1 MNKILGIL
9 SIILAAVMWGSNG
22 VFVNMVPLE
31 GHVIATYRT
40 LFAIVSMSPIIFLT
54 SMKSFLKALNK
65 WKIILMNGLV
75 NALGWASLFT
85 SMKLVPIA
93 YSVFLNNLGL
103 VISTV
108 LTPFILK
115 EKIKKHTSLSLSLA
129 ILGVFLILYRELKP
143 ESLNFLGILFGICS
157 GVCYGLFI
165 IFSKIVREDTP
176 SLILAY
182 GTYLTTS
189 IFILPL
195 ALTEITNINLEAYT
209 FLILLYM
216 GVVNTTIAVTLYFY
230 GLGFIEV
237 QKVAVLTYF
246 EPLSATILGTI
257 FLSQT
262 PSIEALIGGAL
273 ILTAGYITSRY

>member
-1 MNKILGIL
+1 MSRILGIL

-31 GHVIATYRT
+31 GHVIAAYRT
-40 LFAIVSMSPIIFLT
+40 LSAIGSMSPIIFLT
-54 SMKSFLKALNK
+54 STKILLKALDK

-85 SMKLVPIA
+85 SMKLIPIA
-93 YSVFLNNLGL
+93 YSVFLNNLGP

-115 EKIKKHTSLSLSLA
+115 EKIRKNTPLSLSLA
-129 ILGVFLILYRELKP
+129 ILGVFLMLYRELKP
-143 ESLNFLGILFGICS
+143 GSLNFLGIFFGICS

-165 IFSKIVREDTP
+165 IFSKMIREGTP
-176 SLILAY
+176 SLVVAY
-182 GTYLTTS
+182 VTYLATG
-189 IFILPL
+189 IFIIPL
-195 ALTEITNINLEAYT
+195 TLIEITNTILEIYT
-209 FLILLYM
+209 FSILLYI
-216 GVVNTTIAVTLYFY
+216 GIVNTTIAVTLYFY
-230 GLGFIEV
+230 GLGVIEV

-257 FLSQT
+257 FLTQI

-273 ILTAGYITSRY
+273 ILAAGYITVKY